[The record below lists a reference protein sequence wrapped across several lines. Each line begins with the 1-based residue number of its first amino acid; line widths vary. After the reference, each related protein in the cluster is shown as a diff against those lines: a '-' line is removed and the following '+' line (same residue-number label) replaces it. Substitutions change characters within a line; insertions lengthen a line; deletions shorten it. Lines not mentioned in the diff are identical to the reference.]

1 VPPRLSPARKARA
14 ARVIREGG
22 THAQAA
28 KAAPCCKRTIGRLQ
42 KDPEFLLL
50 VRGRGVFQAGPLRVE
65 AAEEDVLH
73 ELPTDCSWLWV
84 ATASEREPEVLGSL
98 LVEDAEYLRV
108 AFVSPARVGAVRSEI
123 EAHRFPVLAGERTA
137 VLVSSALAALQDPG
151 ELALLAT
158 ICTAPSAEAFRAFLS
173 LWRFRAQETGD
184 VRLLGDHLWPA
195 QETFIAAIAEH
206 PHLYALKARKLG
218 QSTIASAYCG
228 YVLRF
233 RDQNARV
240 HLFSRAE
247 RAALELLAAVRF
259 GLEGLPA
266 HLQLPAARTT
276 MREVAYDAGA
286 NDRRLVVCYP
296 TTDAV
301 AVEATATHTHVDEW
315 ADMPRPDVVYQAL
328 EPTFSAPACSSL
340 ILTTGT
346 GPANPA
352 AEYWRRCL
360 SGDGLHHPL
369 FIPATARPDR
379 DEAWL
384 AHKRRTMLASQFKTE
399 YALSWEDALAGSSG
413 FLFRSEDI
421 DHCGDDCLRPGPAKR
436 GRRYITA
443 WDIGVRDAT
452 VGSVIDVTGEFEVLF
467 MVCQRRFLGLS
478 YPQIVREIER
488 LHAEYPG
495 LTVIENNGV
504 GAAVIGHLDIP
515 EHQLLPFT
523 TSALSKARM
532 IANLGLHLQQWTFK
546 FDPRAFPQ
554 LDRELRAYQD
564 PDEYC
569 VQDCVMSV
577 AMALDQA
584 PKAHL
589 GGRLLPVIYF

>member
-1 VPPRLSPARKARA
+1 
-14 ARVIREGG
+14 
-22 THAQAA
+22 
-28 KAAPCCKRTIGRLQ
+28 
-42 KDPEFLLL
+42 
-50 VRGRGVFQAGPLRVE
+50 
-65 AAEEDVLH
+65 
-73 ELPTDCSWLWV
+73 
-84 ATASEREPEVLGSL
+84 
-98 LVEDAEYLRV
+98 
-108 AFVSPARVGAVRSEI
+108 
-123 EAHRFPVLAGERTA
+123 
-137 VLVSSALAALQDPG
+137 
-151 ELALLAT
+151 
-158 ICTAPSAEAFRAFLS
+158 
-173 LWRFRAQETGD
+173 
-184 VRLLGDHLWPA
+184 VRLLGDHLWEA
-195 QETFIAAIAEH
+195 QETFVEAIAEH

-301 AVEATATHTHVDEW
+301 AVEATATHTHIDEW

-328 EPTFSAPACSSL
+328 EPTFSASGCSSL

-360 SGDGLHHPL
+360 AGDGLHQPL

-384 AHKRRTMLASQFKTE
+384 SHKRRTMLASQFKTE
-399 YALSWEDALAGSSG
+399 YALTWEDALAGSSG

-421 DHCGDDCLRPGPAKR
+421 DRCGEDFYPPGPAQR
-436 GRRYITA
+436 GRRYIKA
-443 WDIGVRDAT
+443 WDIGVQDAS
-452 VGSVIDVTGEFEVLF
+452 VGVVLDVSEDVVDV
-467 MVCQRRFLGLS
+467 VCLRRFVGLG
-478 YPQIVREIER
+478 YPRIVREIER
-488 LHAEYPG
+488 LHADYPG
-495 LTVIENNGV
+495 LTVIEQNGV
-504 GAAVIGHLDIP
+504 GAAVIGHLAIR

-523 TSALSKARM
+523 TTALSKARM

-546 FDPRAFPQ
+546 FDPKAFPQ

-564 PDEYC
+564 PGEYC

-584 PKAHL
+584 PKAHQ
-589 GGRLLPVIYF
+589 GGRVLPVIYF

>member
-1 VPPRLSPARKARA
+1 MPPRLSAARKARA
-14 ARVIREGG
+14 ARVLREGG
-22 THAQAA
+22 TYAHAA
-28 KAAPCCKRTIGRLQ
+28 KAASCHPRTVGRLQ
-42 KDPEFLLL
+42 HDPEFLLL

-65 AAEEDVLH
+65 AAEEDVLE
-73 ELPTDCSWLWV
+73 ELPSDCSWLWV
-84 ATASEREPEVLGSL
+84 ASAPAREPEVLGSL
-98 LVEDAEYLRV
+98 VVQDAEHLRV
-108 AFVSPARVGAVRSEI
+108 AFIPPARVEAVRFEI

-137 VLVSSALAALQDPG
+137 VLVPSALQALQDPE
-151 ELALLAT
+151 ELAVLAT
-158 ICTAPSAEAFRAFLS
+158 ICTAPPAQAFRAFLS

-184 VRLLGDHLWPA
+184 VRLLGEHLWEA
-195 QETFIAAIAEH
+195 QETFIEAIAEH

-276 MREVAYDAGA
+276 LREVAYDAGA
-286 NDRRLVVCYP
+286 NDRRLVSCYP

-301 AVEATATHTHVDEW
+301 AVEATATHTHIDAW

-328 EPTFSAPACSSL
+328 EPTFSAPGCSSL

-360 SGDGLHHPL
+360 SGDGLHQPL
-369 FIPATARPDR
+369 FIAATARPDR

-384 AHKRRTMLASQFKTE
+384 SHKRRTMLASQFKTE
-399 YALSWEDALAGSSG
+399 YALTWEDALAGSSG
-413 FLFRSEDI
+413 FVFRSEDL
-421 DHCGDDCLRPGPAKR
+421 DYCGEYARPPGPAQAR
-436 GRRYITA
+436 RRYIKA
-443 WDIGVRDAT
+443 WDIGVKDAS
-452 VGSVIDVTGEFEVLF
+452 VGIVLDVTDEVLH
-467 MVCQRRFLGLS
+467 VVALRRFLGLS
-478 YPQIVREIER
+478 YPRIVREIEA
-488 LHAEYPG
+488 LHREYPG
-495 LTVIENNGV
+495 PTVVENNGV
-504 GAAVIGHLDIP
+504 GAAVIGHLEIP
-515 EHQLLPFT
+515 EHQLLSFT

-532 IANLGLHLQQWTFK
+532 IANLGLYLQQQTLK
-546 FDPRAFPQ
+546 FDPQAFPQ

-584 PKAHL
+584 PKAHQ
-589 GGRLLPVIYF
+589 GGRVLQVFYV